1 VNTDQKAAMILMAG
15 EMVIA
20 MMIALVKTI
29 PAVPVWEVLFFRYLF
44 GLMLLWPSL
53 YQQGLAG
60 IRTSRFS
67 LHLFRSVTGMLAM
80 GSFFFLVTRVP
91 LAEATLAKL
100 TAPFFVPLIS
110 RWWLGKGIG
119 LMTWLAIL
127 LGFVGVGFVLR
138 PGTTQFEPVLLVG
151 IGGALM
157 MSLAKVSIA
166 SMKHT
171 EPAIRV
177 MFWFFFLSLLMTG
190 IPTLIYWHPPDSREW
205 LILFGVAM
213 AGTYGQLLLTMAY
226 QKGNPGYIAVFAYSS
241 IIFAA
246 LTGWLFWN
254 EVPIWTTVTGC
265 CLIVGA
271 GVINLKSSQ

>member
-1 VNTDQKAAMILMAG
+1 VSSVDDFFWNFFVNTNQKAAMILMAG

-20 MMIALVKTI
+20 MMIAMVKTI

-44 GLMLLWPSL
+44 GLMLLWPGL
-53 YQQGLAG
+53 HQQGLAG

-100 TAPFFVPLIS
+100 TAPFFVPLIA

-119 LMTWLAIL
+119 PMTWLAIL

-151 IGGALM
+151 VGGALM

-190 IPTLIYWHPPDSREW
+190 IPTLIYWHPPRQSRMAHVVW
-205 LILFGVAM
+205 CGSGRYLWPAVADD
-213 AGTYGQLLLTMAY
+213 GIPERQ
-226 QKGNPGYIAVFAYSS
+226 PGLYRSFCLQ
-241 IIFAA
+241 FNH
-246 LTGWLFWN
+246 F
-254 EVPIWTTVTGC
+254 C
-265 CLIVGA
+265 CPDGLV
-271 GVINLKSSQ
+271 VLE